1 MRSLPLVRTQGLGAR
16 ARQRQARPPP
26 ISMQAGSNREGNLA
40 EVRALAEH
48 PAFEIKNPNCC
59 YSLILAFARSAVNF
73 HAADGS
79 GYEWLADMVL
89 AVDKVNY
96 QVSARIVSAFTAVKQ
111 VDAQRQ
117 ALIQKQLRRILDT
130 EGLSPNVSEIVAK
143 TVE

>member
-1 MRSLPLVRTQGLGAR
+1 
-16 ARQRQARPPP
+16 
-26 ISMQAGSNREGNLA
+26 MQAASNRDGNLA
-40 EVRALAEH
+40 EVKALVEH
-48 PAFEIKNPNCC
+48 PAFEMKNPNCC

-111 VDAQRQ
+111 VDKARQ